1 MESVAPPPNKNLW
14 GRTLH
19 VLVPKKKILR
29 LYLTVPVKSAT
40 SERTFSAL
48 RRLERSQELPEK
60 YHEAGPPTQLPT
72 DALSQIDHG
81 HTRHCQDYKEVYEQG
96 KGYFA
101 GKFELG
107 YAYG

>member
-1 MESVAPPPNKNLW
+1 MRSPPSKQKFVGQSPP
-14 GRTLH
+14 RFSA
-19 VLVPKKKILR
+19 PKKLLR

-60 YHEAGPPTQLPT
+60 HHEAGPPTQLRT